1 MENAHKLDAL
11 REQIDDVDK
20 NLIELIAL
28 RLKLVKEAAE
38 VKKDLGSGTFN
49 PERERFLLESRHD
62 LAAMYDLPEGLI
74 EDILKRLLRESYRQ
88 GGIGVFPCAQKEAK
102 PVLIV
107 GGNGGMGKLLGSF
120 FKNSGYEVRIL
131 DKDDWDKAEALFS
144 GVGTVI
150 VSVPINVTDKTIKKI
165 SQYLTEDTVLADVTS
180 VKTGPINAMLSA
192 HKGPVIGLHPMFGPD
207 TRSFVKQ
214 VVVCVDGRMPQK
226 CEFLVNQFKIWG
238 ANICSC
244 KAREHDSAMS
254 IIQALRHF
262 TTYCYG
268 VFLAKLNPDLQNI
281 LNLSSPIYRLEIEM
295 VGRLFAQDPH
305 LYADIIMSSKD
316 NADLIKDYV
325 LSLKSELDIV
335 LSQDKEE
342 FIKRFYFARS
352 YFGDYAQSF
361 LKESAKL
368 LAKMQDDRS

>member
-1 MENAHKLDAL
+1 METAQKLEAL

-49 PERERFLLESRHD
+49 PDRERFLLESRHD
-62 LAAMYDLPEGLI
+62 LGAMYDLPDGLI
-74 EDILKRLLRESYRQ
+74 EDILKRLVRESYRQ
-88 GGIGVFPCAQKEAK
+88 GGIGVYPCAQQEAK

-131 DKDDWDKAEALFS
+131 DKDDWDKAQVLFS

-150 VSVPINVTDKTIKKI
+150 VSVPIDITDKTIERI
-165 SQYLTEDTVLADVTS
+165 SPYLSEDTVLADVTS
-180 VKTGPINAMLSA
+180 VKTGPVNAMLKF
-192 HKGPVIGLHPMFGPD
+192 HRGPVIGLHPMFGPD

-214 VVVCVDGRMPQK
+214 IVVCVEGRMGQK
-226 CEFLVNQFKIWG
+226 CEFLVNQLKMWG
-238 ANICSC
+238 ANICTC
-244 KAREHDSAMS
+244 TAHDHDSAMS

-268 VFLAKLNPDLQNI
+268 VFLAKLNPDLHNI
-281 LNLSSPIYRLEIEM
+281 LNLSSPIYRLEIAM

-305 LYADIIMSSKD
+305 LYADIIMSSQN
-316 NADLIKDYV
+316 NAALIKDYV
-325 LSLKSELDIV
+325 ESLKSELDLV
-335 LSQDKEE
+335 LSQNHDEL
-342 FIKRFYFARS
+342 IKRLKGARA
-352 YFGDYAQSF
+352 YCGDFAQSF